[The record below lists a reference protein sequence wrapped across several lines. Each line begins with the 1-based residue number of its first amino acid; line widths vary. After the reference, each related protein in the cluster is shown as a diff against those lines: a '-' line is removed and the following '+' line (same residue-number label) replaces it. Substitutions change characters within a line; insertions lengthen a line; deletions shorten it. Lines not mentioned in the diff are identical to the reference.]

1 MLATFRVHEGRC
13 WDQASGKASALSG
26 RGRRGL
32 RGQGSD
38 QSHDRSRT
46 PAVRPSVRREPSC
59 RSEPQARATSA
70 QGLASRMRRAVAAL
84 VTLFA
89 LCAVVGAMFVSTS
102 ANAAN
107 EPWASVHREV
117 LAKAFIEAPNA
128 RPFATPRTSTP
139 TPSMSDVGNN
149 AQPPCRLLEPPDPSV
164 LRMGEVVVSTGSWL
178 AIGSP
183 TSGDTAGDRGEVTF
197 VELLLGD
204 APSAS
209 ESQRVASAPCGSIV
223 RTQRFQSSLGF
234 DHFGAALALGRVRTA
249 EGPTPLL
256 LIGSDA
262 AEVDGIAAGRV
273 EVHFRAPSMRASA
286 STQARGETDSG
297 VWSQEAILLSAE
309 PQEGAEFGAAIAL
322 AVGDPTVAA
331 VGAPRFDAGDFF
343 DAGSVE
349 VFRRVP
355 PSSQPRVPTDMS
367 RGSAPHRESSIDNVR
382 LASNLNAPSHA
393 RAASTTNP
401 SRESDSKLASH
412 AQWRSIATIPCP
424 LPQMSSWFGRALAM
438 NARWLAIGAPG
449 VDLSGSS
456 ESVANTE
463 VHAKF
468 NGAHHA
474 AFESAGAVFLYQLS
488 NGQPLYVATLTA
500 PDPNRSMWF
509 GSALALDGDRL
520 LVGAP
525 GAESLDS
532 VDPEFPA
539 RTGCAY
545 LFDLSTREE
554 RPIRIEPPILESGA
568 SFGQAVTLGA
578 GIMAIGA
585 PGFDGDLELDATRGG
600 AAEDATERTRFWQR
614 DTESSMPIEDAG
626 RVFVYQLP
634 WAAWHGELEPP
645 MHLIGPSRWPSALF
659 GNTCAVLKSR
669 ANATPVIAAGHLYVE
684 EESHAPSPGVTLH
697 RIEQ

>member
-38 QSHDRSRT
+38 PSHDRSRT
-46 PAVRPSVRREPSC
+46 PAVRPSVRREPYC

-70 QGLASRMRRAVAAL
+70 KGLASGMRRAVAAL

-89 LCAVVGAMFVSTS
+89 LCAVVGAMFVSTN
-102 ANAAN
+102 ADAAN

-197 VELLLGD
+197 VELLLED
-204 APSAS
+204 AQSAS

-297 VWSQEAILLSAE
+297 AWSQEAMLLSAE

-367 RGSAPHRESSIDNVR
+367 RGSAPHRESSIENVR
-382 LASNLNAPSHA
+382 LASNLNAPSHT
-393 RAASTTNP
+393 RAASAINP

-449 VDLSGSS
+449 IDLSRSS
-456 ESVANTE
+456 ESVANAE

-468 NGAHHA
+468 NAAHHA

-578 GIMAIGA
+578 GIMGIGA

-600 AAEDATERTRFWQR
+600 TAEDATERSRFWQR

-645 MHLIGPSRWPSALF
+645 MHLIGPSRWPSTLF

-669 ANATPVIAAGHLYVE
+669 ANATPVVAAGHLYVE

>member
-1 MLATFRVHEGRC
+1 
-13 WDQASGKASALSG
+13 
-26 RGRRGL
+26 
-32 RGQGSD
+32 
-38 QSHDRSRT
+38 
-46 PAVRPSVRREPSC
+46 
-59 RSEPQARATSA
+59 
-70 QGLASRMRRAVAAL
+70 
-84 VTLFA
+84 
-89 LCAVVGAMFVSTS
+89 
-102 ANAAN
+102 
-107 EPWASVHREV
+107 
-117 LAKAFIEAPNA
+117 
-128 RPFATPRTSTP
+128 
-139 TPSMSDVGNN
+139 
-149 AQPPCRLLEPPDPSV
+149 
-164 LRMGEVVVSTGSWL
+164 MGEVVVSTGSWL

-382 LASNLNAPSHA
+382 LASNLNAPSHT
-393 RAASTTNP
+393 RAASAINP

-449 VDLSGSS
+449 IDLSRSS
-456 ESVANTE
+456 ESVANAE

-600 AAEDATERTRFWQR
+600 TAEDATERTRFWQR

-659 GNTCAVLKSR
+659 GNTCAVLESR
-669 ANATPVIAAGHLYVE
+669 ANATPIVAAGHLYVE

>member
-1 MLATFRVHEGRC
+1 MLATVRVPEERC
-13 WDQASGKASALSG
+13 WNRARGKASALSG
-26 RGRRGL
+26 RGCC
-32 RGQGSD
+32 GSRVPESD
-38 QSHDRSRT
+38 RSHDRSWT
-46 PAVRPSVRREPSC
+46 PSVRPSVRREPYR
-59 RSEPQARATSA
+59 RSEPQARTTSA
-70 QGLASRMRRAVAAL
+70 QGLSSRMRRAVAAL
-84 VTLFA
+84 VTLVA
-89 LCAVVGAMFVSTS
+89 LCAVVAAMLIATS
-102 ANAAN
+102 ASAAN

-117 LAKAFIEAPNA
+117 LRKACIEAPNA

-139 TPSMSDVGNN
+139 LTSASYLGKN
-149 AQPPCRLLEPPDPSV
+149 AQPPCRLLEPTDPSV

-178 AIGSP
+178 AVGSP

-197 VELLLGD
+197 VELLLND
-204 APSAS
+204 AQSAS
-209 ESQRVASAPCGSIV
+209 ESQRLVSAPCGSIV

-234 DHFGAALALGRVRTA
+234 DHFGAALALARVRTVD
-249 EGPTPLL
+249 GPAPLL
-256 LIGSDA
+256 LIGSDG
-262 AEVDGIAAGRV
+262 AEADGVAVGRV

-297 VWSQEAILLSAE
+297 AWSQEATLQSSE
-309 PQEGAEFGAAIAL
+309 PQAGAEFGATIAI

-355 PSSQPRVPTDMS
+355 SSSQPRVPTDMS
-367 RGSAPHRESSIDNVR
+367 RGSAPFGETSSESEPLVS
-382 LASNLNAPSHA
+382 AANAPSHT
-393 RAASTTNP
+393 RAASKDRTLKGNT
-401 SRESDSKLASH
+401 SRANDSKQVPR
-412 AQWRSIATIPCP
+412 AQWRSIATLHCP
-424 LPQMSSWFGRALAM
+424 IPQMSSWFGRALAM

-449 VDLSGSS
+449 IDLLPTSDAT
-456 ESVANTE
+456 ANSKIGTR
-463 VHAKF
+463 
-468 NGAHHA
+468 NDS
-474 AFESAGAVFLYQLS
+474 AFESAGAVFLYRIS
-488 NGQPLYVATLTA
+488 NGQPTYVATLTA
-500 PDPNRSMWF
+500 PEPNRSMWF

-520 LVGAP
+520 VVGAP

-545 LFDLSTREE
+545 LFDLTAREE

-578 GIMAIGA
+578 GILVIGA
-585 PGFDGDLELDATRGG
+585 PGFDGYLEPDG
-600 AAEDATERTRFWQR
+600 AG
-614 DTESSMPIEDAG
+614 ESAIESGHVSQHVSDRHTLIEDAG

-645 MHLIGPSRWPSALF
+645 MHLIGPSVFPSALF
-659 GNTCAVLKSR
+659 GNTCAVLESR
-669 ANATPVIAAGHLYVE
+669 ANSAPFVATGHLYVE

-697 RIEQ
+697 RIER